1 MPPRRRAARRTAR
14 RTSRRTT
21 RRVARRRTFRPAA
34 VGMRRPVVRR
44 PMGSLLI
51 LGATAGVAYKLGK
64 SQAQQIEE
72 YTGVPPDQLSE
83 EDLQAAMADLDIQP
97 EPLDAEDQ
105 QALAQAGSQPAPA
118 PAQPAAPPPAP
129 APAAA
134 PAEPDYIEE
143 LKKLAGLRDAGII
156 SDEEFEAKK
165 KQLLGL

>member
-14 RTSRRTT
+14 RTSRRVT
-21 RRVARRRTFRPAA
+21 RRRTFRPAA
-34 VGMRRPVVRR
+34 VGRRRPVVRR

-64 SQAQQIEE
+64 NQAQQIEE

-97 EPLDAEDQ
+97 EPLDADDQ
-105 QALAQAGSQPAPA
+105 QALAQAQSQTAPAPAPA
-118 PAQPAAPPPAP
+118 PAQPAAPPPP
-129 APAAA
+129 AAAA
-134 PAEPDYIEE
+134 PAQSDYIDE
-143 LKKLAGLRDAGII
+143 LKQLAQLRDAGII